1 MNKTKT
7 LLKAQIINFF
17 PINEIKKRGN
27 TQGSRIIVG
36 LGVITLTLFIGVYN
50 TMIAKT
56 LVRIGQQELIPAY
69 MVSVSSFCILFITIF
84 YSNGILFGSKDID
97 MLLSLPVTNNEIIS
111 SKFFLMYLLNFLI
124 TFLFMIPGGVIW
136 LISIKARVLQIL
148 FYFISVL
155 FVPLI
160 PMCIATCMGILI
172 ILVSSF
178 FKNKNTISL
187 IFSFVM
193 FGFIGCIAVYS
204 MQSGNN
210 LNNIEFILAKQIT
223 AIYPLSKVFMKN
235 SFFSLSVGMGFFIVI
250 SMIVYYLFVKN
261 VSLRYDLLISLS
273 KTTPR
278 YSSHKKINKR
288 SSPFIALYKKELGRY
303 LNSYMVVLNTG
314 LGIVLLI
321 IFSLV
326 LLVSS
331 PQQISEYVKIQNI
344 NEVFSNY
351 APVYIAS
358 MLILSCPATSSIS
371 LEGKN
376 AWIMQ
381 SSPISMDMILKS
393 KLAVN
398 FTLHALGYIVS
409 IFVFTIK
416 VNMDM
421 IQYIRLL
428 IIPICYSIFI
438 TVLGIALNKK
448 YPNYGWN
455 NEMIVVKQSV
465 PVILSGVIG
474 MIALATPVMIIWFFH
489 VPIGITLW
497 VTAFILLVSA
507 IIIYSKASKSK
518 YI

>member
-1 MNKTKT
+1 
-7 LLKAQIINFF
+7 
-17 PINEIKKRGN
+17 
-27 TQGSRIIVG
+27 
-36 LGVITLTLFIGVYN
+36 
-50 TMIAKT
+50 
-56 LVRIGQQELIPAY
+56 
-69 MVSVSSFCILFITIF
+69 
-84 YSNGILFGSKDID
+84 
-97 MLLSLPVTNNEIIS
+97 
-111 SKFFLMYLLNFLI
+111 
-124 TFLFMIPGGVIW
+124 
-136 LISIKARVLQIL
+136 
-148 FYFISVL
+148 
-155 FVPLI
+155 
-160 PMCIATCMGILI
+160 
-172 ILVSSF
+172 F

-210 LNNIEFILAKQIT
+210 LNNIGFILAKQIT

-358 MLILSCPATSSIS
+358 MLILSCPAASSIS

>member
-36 LGVITLTLFIGVYN
+36 LGVITLILFIGVYN

-210 LNNIEFILAKQIT
+210 LNNIGFILAKQIT

-278 YSSHKKINKR
+278 YSSHKKIN
-288 SSPFIALYKKELGRY
+288 
-303 LNSYMVVLNTG
+303 
-314 LGIVLLI
+314 
-321 IFSLV
+321 
-326 LLVSS
+326 
-331 PQQISEYVKIQNI
+331 
-344 NEVFSNY
+344 
-351 APVYIAS
+351 
-358 MLILSCPATSSIS
+358 
-371 LEGKN
+371 
-376 AWIMQ
+376 
-381 SSPISMDMILKS
+381 
-393 KLAVN
+393 
-398 FTLHALGYIVS
+398 
-409 IFVFTIK
+409 
-416 VNMDM
+416 
-421 IQYIRLL
+421 
-428 IIPICYSIFI
+428 
-438 TVLGIALNKK
+438 
-448 YPNYGWN
+448 
-455 NEMIVVKQSV
+455 
-465 PVILSGVIG
+465 
-474 MIALATPVMIIWFFH
+474 
-489 VPIGITLW
+489 
-497 VTAFILLVSA
+497 
-507 IIIYSKASKSK
+507 
-518 YI
+518 

>member
-1 MNKTKT
+1 
-7 LLKAQIINFF
+7 
-17 PINEIKKRGN
+17 
-27 TQGSRIIVG
+27 
-36 LGVITLTLFIGVYN
+36 
-50 TMIAKT
+50 
-56 LVRIGQQELIPAY
+56 
-69 MVSVSSFCILFITIF
+69 
-84 YSNGILFGSKDID
+84 
-97 MLLSLPVTNNEIIS
+97 
-111 SKFFLMYLLNFLI
+111 
-124 TFLFMIPGGVIW
+124 
-136 LISIKARVLQIL
+136 
-148 FYFISVL
+148 
-155 FVPLI
+155 
-160 PMCIATCMGILI
+160 
-172 ILVSSF
+172 
-178 FKNKNTISL
+178 
-187 IFSFVM
+187 
-193 FGFIGCIAVYS
+193 
-204 MQSGNN
+204 
-210 LNNIEFILAKQIT
+210 IT

-358 MLILSCPATSSIS
+358 MLILSCPAASSIS

>member
-1 MNKTKT
+1 
-7 LLKAQIINFF
+7 
-17 PINEIKKRGN
+17 
-27 TQGSRIIVG
+27 
-36 LGVITLTLFIGVYN
+36 
-50 TMIAKT
+50 
-56 LVRIGQQELIPAY
+56 
-69 MVSVSSFCILFITIF
+69 
-84 YSNGILFGSKDID
+84 
-97 MLLSLPVTNNEIIS
+97 
-111 SKFFLMYLLNFLI
+111 
-124 TFLFMIPGGVIW
+124 
-136 LISIKARVLQIL
+136 
-148 FYFISVL
+148 
-155 FVPLI
+155 
-160 PMCIATCMGILI
+160 
-172 ILVSSF
+172 
-178 FKNKNTISL
+178 
-187 IFSFVM
+187 
-193 FGFIGCIAVYS
+193 

-210 LNNIEFILAKQIT
+210 LNNIGFILAKQIT

-358 MLILSCPATSSIS
+358 MLILSCPAASSIS

-398 FTLHALGYIVS
+398 FTLHALGY
-409 IFVFTIK
+409 
-416 VNMDM
+416 
-421 IQYIRLL
+421 
-428 IIPICYSIFI
+428 
-438 TVLGIALNKK
+438 
-448 YPNYGWN
+448 
-455 NEMIVVKQSV
+455 
-465 PVILSGVIG
+465 
-474 MIALATPVMIIWFFH
+474 
-489 VPIGITLW
+489 
-497 VTAFILLVSA
+497 
-507 IIIYSKASKSK
+507 
-518 YI
+518 